1 MRSELRRIF
10 GASWT
15 PAAMATLA
23 VFILGSLT
31 TDRFFSTGNFRN
43 LVLQLAVVAILALG
57 SALIILTGEIDL
69 SSGALVSLLS
79 MVLATLIMP
88 LGLPLPVGLGV
99 VLFTGIFCGLIN
111 GILVTYLRVPSF
123 VATLG
128 TLGIFQGIA
137 LLFNGGS
144 PISGLGENVQTLFY
158 GRVLG
163 VQYPLFYMVIV
174 LVSLRFFLIKTV
186 TGRSIYAVGGNRTAA
201 SLTGLKSNQ
210 IRLIAFG
217 ISGLLT
223 AMAAILFTARLAAGS
238 PNLGNG
244 LELSAIAAAVVGGI
258 SLAGGRGDVLGA
270 IFGTITIVFVQ
281 NILNLNAVPPTW
293 QSITQGLIIIAAVSV
308 DSWRGNSVFTRKTKV
323 MPK

>member
-1 MRSELRRIF
+1 LRRIF

-99 VLFTGIFCGLIN
+99 VLFTGIFCGLLN

>member
-1 MRSELRRIF
+1 
-10 GASWT
+10 
-15 PAAMATLA
+15 
-23 VFILGSLT
+23 
-31 TDRFFSTGNFRN
+31 
-43 LVLQLAVVAILALG
+43 
-57 SALIILTGEIDL
+57 
-69 SSGALVSLLS
+69 
-79 MVLATLIMP
+79 
-88 LGLPLPVGLGV
+88 VGLGV
-99 VLFTGIFCGLIN
+99 VLFTGIFCGLLN

>member
-1 MRSELRRIF
+1 LRRIF

-99 VLFTGIFCGLIN
+99 VLFTGIFCGLLN

-210 IRLIAFG
+210 VRLIAFG

>member
-1 MRSELRRIF
+1 
-10 GASWT
+10 
-15 PAAMATLA
+15 MATMA

-99 VLFTGIFCGLIN
+99 VLFTGIFCGLLN

>member
-1 MRSELRRIF
+1 MRRIF

-15 PAAMATLA
+15 PAAMATMA

-99 VLFTGIFCGLIN
+99 VLFTGIFCGLLN

-308 DSWRGNSVFTRKTKV
+308 DSWRGNSVFTRKSKV

>member
-1 MRSELRRIF
+1 MKRILRATW
-10 GASWT
+10 G
-15 PAAMATLA
+15 PAAIATLT
-23 VFILGSLT
+23 VFVLGTVT
-31 TDRFFSTGNFRN
+31 TSRFFSPGNFRN

-57 SALIILTGEIDL
+57 SSLVILTGEIDL

-79 MVLATLIMP
+79 MILATIIMP
-88 LGLPLPVGLGV
+88 MGLPLLAGIFVV
-99 VLFTGIFCGLIN
+99 VLAGVFCGLLN
-111 GILVTYLRVPSF
+111 GVLVTYLRVPSF

-128 TLGIFQGIA
+128 TLGIFQGTA

-144 PISGLGENVQTLFY
+144 PISGLGENVQSLFY

-163 VQYPLFYMVIV
+163 VQYPLFYMAVV
-174 LVSLRFFLIKTV
+174 LISLRFFLIKTV

-217 ISGLLT
+217 VSGLLT
-223 AMAAILFTARLAAGS
+223 AIASILFTARLAAGS

-270 IFGTITIVFVQ
+270 VFGTITIVFVQ

-308 DSWRGNSVFTRKTKV
+308 DSWRGNIVFSRKSRV
-323 MPK
+323 RSE

>member
-1 MRSELRRIF
+1 
-10 GASWT
+10 
-15 PAAMATLA
+15 MATMA

-99 VLFTGIFCGLIN
+99 VLFTGIFCGLLN

-163 VQYPLFYMVIV
+163 AQYPLFYMVIV

>member
-1 MRSELRRIF
+1 MRSEVKKTF
-10 GASWT
+10 GATWA
-15 PAAMATLA
+15 PAATATLA
-23 VFILGSLT
+23 VFVLGSLT

-57 SALIILTGEIDL
+57 ASLVILTGEIDL

-79 MVLATLIMP
+79 MVLATMIMP
-88 LGLPLPVGLGV
+88 MKMPLLLGLLV
-99 VLFTGIFCGLIN
+99 VILIGIFCGLLN
-111 GILVTYLRVPSF
+111 GALVTYLRVPSF

-144 PISGLGENVQTLFY
+144 PISGLGENVQNLFY

-163 VQYPLFYMVIV
+163 VQYPLFYMAAV
-174 LVSLRFFLIKTV
+174 LISLRFFLIKTV
-186 TGRSIYAVGGNRTAA
+186 TGRSIYAVGGNRIAA

-217 ISGLLT
+217 VSGLLT
-223 AMAAILFTARLAAGS
+223 AIASILFTARLAAGS

-270 IFGTITIVFVQ
+270 IFGTITIVLVQ

-308 DSWRGNSVFTRKTKV
+308 DSWRGNSIFVGKARVKSK
-323 MPK
+323 

>member
-1 MRSELRRIF
+1 MRRIF

-99 VLFTGIFCGLIN
+99 VLFTGIFCGLLN

-210 IRLIAFG
+210 VRLIAFG

>member
-1 MRSELRRIF
+1 
-10 GASWT
+10 
-15 PAAMATLA
+15 MATMA

-99 VLFTGIFCGLIN
+99 VLFTGIFCGLLN

-308 DSWRGNSVFTRKTKV
+308 DSWRGNSVFTRKSKV

>member
-1 MRSELRRIF
+1 M
-10 GASWT
+10 
-15 PAAMATLA
+15 A

-99 VLFTGIFCGLIN
+99 VLFTGIFCGLLN

>member
-1 MRSELRRIF
+1 LRRIF

-15 PAAMATLA
+15 PAAMATMA

-99 VLFTGIFCGLIN
+99 VLFTGIFCGLLN

>member
-1 MRSELRRIF
+1 LRRIF

>member
-1 MRSELRRIF
+1 
-10 GASWT
+10 
-15 PAAMATLA
+15 MATLA

-99 VLFTGIFCGLIN
+99 VLFTGIFCGLLN

-210 IRLIAFG
+210 VRLIAFG

>member
-15 PAAMATLA
+15 PAAMATMA

-99 VLFTGIFCGLIN
+99 VLFTGIFCGL
-111 GILVTYLRVPSF
+111 L
-123 VATLG
+123 
-128 TLGIFQGIA
+128 
-137 LLFNGGS
+137 
-144 PISGLGENVQTLFY
+144 NVQTLFY

>member
-1 MRSELRRIF
+1 MRRIF

-99 VLFTGIFCGLIN
+99 VLFTGIFCGLLN

>member
-1 MRSELRRIF
+1 MRRIF

-15 PAAMATLA
+15 PAAMATMA

-99 VLFTGIFCGLIN
+99 VLFTGIFCGLLN

-210 IRLIAFG
+210 VRLIAFG

>member
-1 MRSELRRIF
+1 LRRIF

-15 PAAMATLA
+15 PAAMATMA

-99 VLFTGIFCGLIN
+99 VLFTGIFCGLLN

-201 SLTGLKSNQ
+201 SLTGLKSNR

>member
-1 MRSELRRIF
+1 
-10 GASWT
+10 
-15 PAAMATLA
+15 MATLA

-99 VLFTGIFCGLIN
+99 VLITGIFCGLLN

-186 TGRSIYAVGGNRTAA
+186 TGRSIYAVGGNRMAA

-323 MPK
+323 MTK

>member
-1 MRSELRRIF
+1 MRRIF

-15 PAAMATLA
+15 PAAMATMA

-99 VLFTGIFCGLIN
+99 VLFTGIFCGLLN

>member
-1 MRSELRRIF
+1 M
-10 GASWT
+10 
-15 PAAMATLA
+15 A

-99 VLFTGIFCGLIN
+99 VLFTGIFCGLLN

-210 IRLIAFG
+210 VRLIAFG